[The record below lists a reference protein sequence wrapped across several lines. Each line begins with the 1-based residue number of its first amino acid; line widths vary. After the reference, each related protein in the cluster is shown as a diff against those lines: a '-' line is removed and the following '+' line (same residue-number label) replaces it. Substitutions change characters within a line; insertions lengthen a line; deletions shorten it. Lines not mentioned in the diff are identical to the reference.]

1 MNQKLLKYI
10 LFILFIIVLLISSF
24 TLSIGCNKID
34 KEATVTQRQEQD
46 KQINGQNENI
56 EILLL

>member
-24 TLSIGCNKID
+24 TLSNSCNKID